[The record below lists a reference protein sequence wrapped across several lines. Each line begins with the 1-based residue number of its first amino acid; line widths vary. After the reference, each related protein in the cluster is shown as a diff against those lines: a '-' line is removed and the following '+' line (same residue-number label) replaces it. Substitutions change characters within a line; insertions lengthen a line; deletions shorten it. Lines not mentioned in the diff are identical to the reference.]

1 LHSKELVRMLNH
13 PELKPFW
20 NDVQRFRDAHMK
32 GLVDDEDVS
41 YAKAVKVLD
50 RILGLP
56 AFYEKSVDNKNEQ

>member
-1 LHSKELVRMLNH
+1 MLNH

-20 NDVQRFRDAHMK
+20 NDVRRFRDAHMK

-50 RILGLP
+50 RILELP
-56 AFYEKSVDNKNEQ
+56 SFYEKSVDNKNEQ

>member
-1 LHSKELVRMLNH
+1 MHSKELVRMLNH

-20 NDVQRFRDAHMK
+20 NDVRRFRDAHMK

-50 RILGLP
+50 KILGLS
-56 AFYEKSVDNKNEQ
+56 ASYEKDVDNKNEQ

>member
-1 LHSKELVRMLNH
+1 MHSKELVRMLNH

-20 NDVQRFRDAHMK
+20 NDVQRLRDAHMK

-56 AFYEKSVDNKNEQ
+56 AFYEKSVDNKNAE